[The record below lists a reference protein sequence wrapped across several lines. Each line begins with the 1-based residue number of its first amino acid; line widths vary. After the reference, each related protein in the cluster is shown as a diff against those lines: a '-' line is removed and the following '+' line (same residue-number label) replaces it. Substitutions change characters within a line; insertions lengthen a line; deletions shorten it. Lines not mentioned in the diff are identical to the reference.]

1 MLCTHLFPHTEI
13 FKEIKSLVILLA
25 NRIKL
30 KQKQFTTPHSPS
42 LHCHPSKNTLKSH
55 STDNS
60 VKTPLELH
68 VICFLPSKHS
78 PNQNIP
84 AGTAWESTLKMEILL
99 VNNVTRSMRPKNMQ
113 SSDLKTIIAKAENQM
128 NGLCF
133 CCIQNVNA
141 RSTAK
146 KNPTK
151 QTKKPQNTSSNTLN
165 YLFSKG

>member
-1 MLCTHLFPHTEI
+1 
-13 FKEIKSLVILLA
+13 
-25 NRIKL
+25 
-30 KQKQFTTPHSPS
+30 
-42 LHCHPSKNTLKSH
+42 
-55 STDNS
+55 
-60 VKTPLELH
+60 
-68 VICFLPSKHS
+68 
-78 PNQNIP
+78 
-84 AGTAWESTLKMEILL
+84 
-99 VNNVTRSMRPKNMQ
+99 MRPKNMQ

-146 KNPTK
+146 KKNPTK